1 MQEQRDTGVTTS
13 ELEDPTSDLEI
24 FSNEVLAALIRDNLP
39 PTPNNF
45 GLYFD
50 RLLEEKSSSLRRQ
63 IKSILELEENNDEE
77 TSIELE
83 KSLKKGF
90 SSIKNILQVSATLY
104 KNMALMTKVLE
115 KTKSSLTDNPEH
127 KSAML
132 TVNALENDI
141 NKLNG
146 ILKKQITHM
155 KDLYSETA
163 DIVKNVENE
172 TIFDN
177 RYGIHNKR
185 YLLTKLTQE
194 IKMVVEFKHK
204 SSFLAIELADSLKA
218 KMDSEKSLFLV
229 TRTIAKLLM
238 KTSRRSDIVAHFE
251 NGIFMMILKHTDLES
266 AKKAADRL
274 FELIDASNFFLGEKE
289 IHLKSAIGVAE
300 VLPELEAEEILVH
313 ALDAMAEAGT
323 DDKIPYIVYSEK
335 RH

>member
-1 MQEQRDTGVTTS
+1 MEEQRESEVTTAA
-13 ELEDPTSDLEI
+13 LEDPTSDLEI
-24 FSNEVLAALIRDNLP
+24 FSNEVLTSLIKDNLP

-63 IKSILELEENNDEE
+63 IKGILELEENNDEE
-77 TSIELE
+77 QSIELE

-104 KNMALMTKVLE
+104 KNMALMTKVLD
-115 KTKSSLTDNPEH
+115 KTKNSLSDDPEH
-127 KSAML
+127 KSVML
-132 TVNALENDI
+132 TVTSLENDI
-141 NKLNG
+141 EKLNS
-146 ILKKQITHM
+146 ILIKQITHM
-155 KDLYSETA
+155 KELYNETA

-185 YLLTKLTQE
+185 FLLTKLSQE

-204 SSFLAIELADSLKA
+204 SSFLAIELSDSLKA

-238 KTSRRSDIVAHFE
+238 KTSRRSDIVAHFGD
-251 NGIFMMILKHTDLES
+251 GIFMMILKHTDLES
-266 AKKAADRL
+266 AKKAAERL
-274 FELIDASNFFLGEKE
+274 FDLIDSSNFFLGEKE

-300 VLPELEAEEILVH
+300 VLPDLEAEEILVH
-313 ALDAMAEAGT
+313 ALDAMAEAGV
-323 DDKIPYIVYSEK
+323 DDKIPYIVYKEK
-335 RH
+335 RP